1 MNQVQMENLKDIIST
16 ASGDIGITLTSRE
29 TDLLVEYYKELLLWN
44 EKMSLVSV
52 KSPLDIPKHFIDSL
66 TVTKFIKDGDL
77 KLLDIGTGAGL
88 PGIPLKIKMES
99 LRVTLLDSSRKKI
112 SFLKSVIRK
121 LGLRDIS
128 VVNDRAESLIHEKGY
143 KGFFDIVISRAAFK
157 IPHFLILGE
166 PFLSDGG
173 ILIAMKGKN
182 ADDELERAADT
193 IRRTGLELTCSHE
206 IKLPVTGESRK
217 ILCFHRSLS

>member
-1 MNQVQMENLKDIIST
+1 M
-16 ASGDIGITLTSRE
+16 
-29 TDLLVEYYKELLLWN
+29 
-44 EKMSLVSV
+44 
-52 KSPLDIPKHFIDSL
+52 
-66 TVTKFIKDGDL
+66 
-77 KLLDIGTGAGL
+77 
-88 PGIPLKIKMES
+88 
-99 LRVTLLDSSRKKI
+99 
-112 SFLKSVIRK
+112 
-121 LGLRDIS
+121 
-128 VVNDRAESLIHEKGY
+128 IHEKGY
-143 KGFFDIVISRAAFK
+143 KGFFHIVISRAAFK